1 MKKFLALL
9 AVAASFLFTSCVEIV
24 QMVYMEN
31 GKMKTGVRL
40 VVNQSL
46 MQMCGMDENPF
57 DFLDSTLVEK
67 MEQKGVDVEM
77 INNDS
82 DIGFGL
88 AFDVDA
94 DIDDFDT
101 NGTLK
106 LDDFIPKIKSNITG
120 GVLEMSMGLM
130 GTFCESAKKESSD
143 SESQMY
149 AKMMYDSMKYKMYV
163 GKSVCKN
170 IGNAYLV
177 DAKGKKYPSDVYSV
191 GDSYCIESSFS
202 KFMDNDIKKLVIT
215 YY

>member
-1 MKKFLALL
+1 
-9 AVAASFLFTSCVEIV
+9 
-24 QMVYMEN
+24 
-31 GKMKTGVRL
+31 
-40 VVNQSL
+40 
-46 MQMCGMDENPF
+46 
-57 DFLDSTLVEK
+57 
-67 MEQKGVDVEM
+67 
-77 INNDS
+77 
-82 DIGFGL
+82 
-88 AFDVDA
+88 
-94 DIDDFDT
+94 
-101 NGTLK
+101 
-106 LDDFIPKIKSNITG
+106 
-120 GVLEMSMGLM
+120 MSMGLM